1 MGGHRSLIWS
11 PAAEQDLLDIWR
23 YFARVASPEIADALL
38 HEIESAADRLR
49 ENPLLGRQRLDIAPS
64 LVGDLR
70 AVRADPY
77 SIFYR
82 PPGTAIQIIRVLHER
97 QDIPTILGEEHR

>member
-1 MGGHRSLIWS
+1 MGGRRVIWS

-38 HEIESAADRLR
+38 REIENAADRLR
-49 ENPLLGRQRLDIAPS
+49 ENPLLGRQRLDITPG
-64 LVGDLR
+64 LMGDLR

-82 PPGTAIQIIRVLHER
+82 PTGTTVQIIRVLHER
-97 QDIPTILGEEHR
+97 QDIPTILGEGHQ